1 VKTLS
6 VKKRTYVLTALALL
20 VWGILAS
27 LLAGYYYY
35 SYDDVLRKTQK
46 PIVTVNIGVNYGN
59 GTVKYHNGTTVM
71 SGGTLLNVTM
81 LVAEVKYTL
90 WPGVGAFVD
99 SIDDLA
105 NSGSY
110 YWMWWMH
117 TAFGWSQGQAACD
130 RYIIGDNETYY
141 WYYEDTSVQPLPSPP

>member
-1 VKTLS
+1 LS
-6 VKKRTYVLTALALL
+6 VKKRTYVLTVLALL

-35 SYDDVLRKTQK
+35 SYVDALSKTQK
-46 PIVTVNIGVNYGN
+46 PIITANIGINYGN
-59 GTVKYHNGTTVM
+59 GTVIWHNGTGVM
-71 SGGTLLNVTM
+71 SGKTLLNVTM
-81 LVAEVKYTL
+81 LVAGVNYTL

-99 SIDDLA
+99 SIDGLT

-117 TAFGWSQGQAACD
+117 TAFGWSEGQVACD